1 MAVRPL
7 EPDEPR
13 REIPNPGYSDDDG
26 STPAAVA
33 EALAGYAVD
42 PGPGRYRAIAALQAT
57 RVLVPVVAILGD
69 VEYDEHGHA
78 HDKSSEMATV
88 LTTAPDGRTGML
100 AFTSMATMAAWDPQA
115 RPVATA
121 LQSAAASGI
130 QDGAAA
136 LVLDLA
142 GPHQLVIEGPELTYV
157 ADGLRLIQVDG
168 GWAWARVAGD

>member
-7 EPDEPR
+7 TPDEPR
-13 REIPNPGYSDDDG
+13 REIPNPGYADDDG
-26 STPAAVA
+26 STPGAVGA
-33 EALAGYAVD
+33 ALAAYAAD
-42 PGPGRYRAIAALQAT
+42 PGLGRYQLIAALQAT

-115 RPVATA
+115 RPVAST
-121 LQSAAASGI
+121 LQTAAASGI

-136 LVLDLA
+136 LVIDLA
-142 GPHQLVIEGPELTYV
+142 GPQQLVVEGEELAYV

-168 GWAWARVAGD
+168 GWAWAKVGA

>member
-1 MAVRPL
+1 MVVKPVAPG
-7 EPDEPR
+7 EPR

-33 EALAGYAVD
+33 EALAAYAAD
-42 PGPGRYRAIAALQAT
+42 PGLGRYRAIAALQSA

-78 HDKSSEMATV
+78 HDKSSDMATV

-100 AFTSMATMAAWDPQA
+100 AFTSMATMADWDPQA
-115 RPVATA
+115 RPVATT
-121 LQSAAASGI
+121 LQTAAASGI

-142 GPHQLVIEGPELTYV
+142 GPHQIVIEGEELTYV
-157 ADGLRLIQVDG
+157 AEGLRLIQIDDA
-168 GWAWARVAGD
+168 WAWAQVRA